1 MLAKYSISVAFDH
14 GTLGDAVTEA
24 LTTMNSDHHHK
35 LMKTIVSHQAS
46 QGI

>member
-1 MLAKYSISVAFDH
+1 MLAKHSISVAFDH

-24 LTTMNSDHHHK
+24 LTTMNSAHYNK
-35 LMKTIVSHQAS
+35 LMKTIVSHQVS